1 MPHARAASPRRR
13 IVANLAAQAE
23 PAAARTRPHKDAPMP
38 SSDQDTLDALKQ
50 ELAATRPP
58 PRRSR
63 RDGRGAETPMAIPPH
78 GWFAVAKRVAIQFS
92 SHRVMEE
99 SASVTFYTLLA
110 LFPALAAL
118 VSLYGL
124 FADPA
129 ALSDELHNIPSVLPG
144 GAMDILDN
152 QLHSLASSSS
162 SALSLSLAFSL
173 ATSLWSSNQ
182 SIKSLF
188 SSLNI
193 VYGAQET
200 RGFVRFTLVT
210 LSFTLGALL
219 FVILAIACVVA
230 LPIVLNFVG
239 VGQWSD
245 ILLRLARW
253 PLLLVVIGAFLAMV
267 YRYGPCRPR
276 VGWRWV
282 TPGSAFAAVTW
293 AVASLAFSYYVS
305 HFGSY
310 NKTYGSLGAAI
321 GFMTWIWISTMVVL
335 IGAELDAE
343 IEQQAEQGDAAPTDK
358 GVQGVPA

>member
-1 MPHARAASPRRR
+1 MP
-13 IVANLAAQAE
+13 
-23 PAAARTRPHKDAPMP
+23 P
-38 SSDQDTLDALKQ
+38 SDRDTLAALKQ
-50 ELAATRPP
+50 ELADTRPP
-58 PRRSR
+58 PPRAR
-63 RDGRGAETPMAIPPH
+63 RDGRGARAPAEIPAH
-78 GWFAVAKRVAIQFS
+78 GWLAVAKRVAVQFS

-99 SASVTFYTLLA
+99 AASVTFYTLLA
-110 LFPALAAL
+110 IFPALAAM

-129 ALSDELHNIPSVLPG
+129 ALSSNLHNIPNVLPG
-144 GAMDILDN
+144 GAMDILDT
-152 QLHSLASSSS
+152 QLHSLASSSGK
-162 SALSLSLAFSL
+162 ALSLGLAFSL
-173 ATSLWSSNQ
+173 LTSLWSSNQ

-188 SSLNI
+188 SALNI
-193 VYGAQET
+193 VYGAQEQ

-210 LSFTLGALL
+210 LSFTLGALV
-219 FVILAIACVVA
+219 FVLLAVTCVVA
-230 LPIVLNFVG
+230 LPIVLAFVG
-239 VGQWSD
+239 FGEWSD
-245 ILLRLARW
+245 LLLRLARW

-282 TPGSAFAAVTW
+282 TPGSAFAAITW
-293 AVASLAFSYYVS
+293 AAASVGFSYYVA

-343 IEQQAEQGDAAPTDK
+343 IEAQAEHGDAAPTDT
-358 GVQGVPA
+358 GVAGITA

>member
-1 MPHARAASPRRR
+1 
-13 IVANLAAQAE
+13 
-23 PAAARTRPHKDAPMP
+23 MP
-38 SSDQDTLDALKQ
+38 STDQDTIAALKQ
-50 ELAATRPP
+50 ELADSRPT
-58 PRRSR
+58 PRTPRLR
-63 RDGRGAETPMAIPPH
+63 HDGRGATTPVEIPAH
-78 GWFAVAKRVAIQFS
+78 GWFAVAKRVAVQFS

-99 SASVTFYTLLA
+99 AASVTFYTLLA
-110 LFPALAAL
+110 IFPALAAL

-129 ALSDELHNIPSVLPG
+129 ALSSNLHNIPNVLPG
-144 GAMDILDN
+144 GAMDILDT
-152 QLHSLASSSS
+152 QLHSLASSSGK
-162 SALSLSLAFSL
+162 ALSLGLAFSL

-188 SSLNI
+188 SALNI

-200 RGFVRFTLVT
+200 RGFVRFTLIT

-219 FVILAIACVVA
+219 FVMLAVACVVA
-230 LPIVLNFVG
+230 LPIVLAFVG
-239 VGQWSD
+239 FGAWSD
-245 ILLRLARW
+245 MLLRVARW
-253 PLLLVVIGAFLAMV
+253 PLLLVVIGGFLAMV

-276 VGWRWV
+276 VGWRWL
-282 TPGSAFAAVTW
+282 TPGSGFAAVTW
-293 AVASLAFSYYVS
+293 AVASVGFSYYVA

-343 IEQQAEQGDAAPTDK
+343 IQAQAAHGDAAPTDT
-358 GVQGVPA
+358 GVAGVSA

>member
-1 MPHARAASPRRR
+1 MPP
-13 IVANLAAQAE
+13 
-23 PAAARTRPHKDAPMP
+23 
-38 SSDQDTLDALKQ
+38 SDQDTLDALKQ
-50 ELAATRPP
+50 RLTPTRPP

-63 RDGRGAETPMAIPPH
+63 RDGRGAQTPAQIPPH
-78 GWFAVAKRVAIQFS
+78 GWFVVARRVAIQFS

-99 SASVTFYTLLA
+99 AASVTFYTLLA

-129 ALSDELHNIPSVLPG
+129 ALSANLHNIPSVLPG
-144 GAMDILDN
+144 GAMDILDT
-152 QLHSLASSSS
+152 QLKSLASSSGK
-162 SALSLSLAFSL
+162 ALSLGLAFSL

-219 FVILAIACVVA
+219 FVVLAIACVVA
-230 LPIVLNFVG
+230 LPIVLNFAG
-239 VGQWSD
+239 VGAWSET
-245 ILLRLARW
+245 LLRLARW
-253 PLLLVVIGAFLAMV
+253 PLLLVVIGGFLAMV

-282 TPGSAFAAVTW
+282 TPGSAFAAITW
-293 AVASLAFSYYVS
+293 AAASIGFSYYVS

-321 GFMTWIWISTMVVL
+321 GFLTWLWIATMVVL
-335 IGAELDAE
+335 IGAELDSE
-343 IEQQAEQGDAAPTDK
+343 IAQQAEQGDAAPTDT
-358 GVQGVPA
+358 GVAGVAA

>member
-1 MPHARAASPRRR
+1 
-13 IVANLAAQAE
+13 
-23 PAAARTRPHKDAPMP
+23 MP

-50 ELAATRPP
+50 QLSQARPP

-63 RDGRGAETPMAIPPH
+63 RDGRGARTPTAIPPH
-78 GWFAVAKRVAIQFS
+78 GWFVVARRVAVQFS
-92 SHRVMEE
+92 THRVMEE
-99 SASVTFYTLLA
+99 AASVTFYTLLA

-129 ALSDELHNIPSVLPG
+129 ALSTELHTMPSLLPG
-144 GAMDILDN
+144 GAMDILDT
-152 QLHSLASSSS
+152 QLKSLASSSGK
-162 SALSLSLAFSL
+162 ALSLGLAFSL

-193 VYGAQET
+193 VYGTQEQ
-200 RGFVRFTLVT
+200 RSFVRFTLVT

-230 LPIVLNFVG
+230 LPIVLTFVG
-239 VGQWSD
+239 VGNWSD
-245 ILLRLARW
+245 VLLRVARW
-253 PLLLVVIGAFLAMV
+253 PLLLVVIGAFLALV

-282 TPGSAFAAVTW
+282 TPGSAFAAITW
-293 AVASLAFSYYVS
+293 AVASIGFSYYVA

-335 IGAELDAE
+335 IGAELDSE

>member
-1 MPHARAASPRRR
+1 
-13 IVANLAAQAE
+13 
-23 PAAARTRPHKDAPMP
+23 MP

-50 ELAATRPP
+50 RLTPTRPP

-63 RDGRGAETPMAIPPH
+63 RDGCGAQAPTEIPPH
-78 GWFAVAKRVAIQFS
+78 GWLVVAKRVAIQFS

-99 SASVTFYTLLA
+99 AASVTFYTLLA

-129 ALSDELHNIPSVLPG
+129 VLSTNLHNMPSVLPG
-144 GAMDILDN
+144 GAMDILDT
-152 QLHSLASSSS
+152 QLKSLASSSGK
-162 SALSLSLAFSL
+162 ALSLGLAFSL

-210 LSFTLGALL
+210 LCFTLGALL
-219 FVILAIACVVA
+219 FVVLAIACVVA

-239 VGQWSD
+239 VGAWSD
-245 ILLRLARW
+245 TLLRLARW
-253 PLLLVVIGAFLAMV
+253 PLLLVVIGGFLAMV

-282 TPGSAFAAVTW
+282 TPGSAFAAITW
-293 AVASLAFSYYVS
+293 AAASIGFSYYVS

-335 IGAELDAE
+335 IGAELDSE
-343 IEQQAEQGDAAPTDK
+343 IEQQAEKGDAAPTDT
-358 GVQGVPA
+358 GVQGVAA